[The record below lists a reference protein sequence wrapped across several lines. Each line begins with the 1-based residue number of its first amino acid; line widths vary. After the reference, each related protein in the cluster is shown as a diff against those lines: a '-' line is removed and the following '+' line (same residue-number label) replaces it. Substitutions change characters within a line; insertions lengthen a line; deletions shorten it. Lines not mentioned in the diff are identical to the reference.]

1 MLCTAFP
8 VSPVVL
14 HWCFVCFEI
23 MFILLFHIY
32 LTISVFDTTA
42 PPLCVSATMSFVYV
56 SIRRT
61 LHSPFSSTPTQLS
74 LTLLSTA
81 RHFIISLPRHL
92 SSSATLGYPE
102 LKTHSGSK
110 KRLRALPPGAFKRLG
125 RAGSPFQRHPFFT
138 SQAHSDH
145 SQLNVT
151 KRPGRKCVFK
161 PITNGQTQEADVIQQ
176 RGHPMPW

>member
-23 MFILLFHIY
+23 MFILPFHIY
-32 LTISVFDTTA
+32 LTISVFDATA
-42 PPLCVSATMSFVYV
+42 PPLRFSNHVFCLR
-56 SIRRT
+56 IRRT

-81 RHFIISLPRHL
+81 RHFIISSPRHF

-110 KRLRALPPGAFKRLG
+110 KRWRALPPGALKRLG

-138 SQAHSDH
+138 SQPHSDH

-151 KRPGRKCVFK
+151 KRPGRK
-161 PITNGQTQEADVIQQ
+161 N
-176 RGHPMPW
+176 RLY